1 MDAYPNIATV
11 AESGFT
17 GFEAS
22 SWYGLVVKSGT
33 PAQNV
38 TILSNALMKI
48 MKSPD
53 VVEKLEKI
61 NSYSVG
67 STPEE
72 FAHFMHQEQIKWS
85 KVIREGNIQPD

>member
-1 MDAYPNIATV
+1 
-11 AESGFT
+11 
-17 GFEAS
+17 
-22 SWYGLVVKSGT
+22 
-33 PAQNV
+33 
-38 TILSNALMKI
+38 MKI